1 MITMVRL
8 MGGPCDPRVWAVE
21 SIGTLLRMVVQ
32 PFGCADE
39 YRYAFV
45 NDDST
50 MAEAS
55 YQRTVGTGPQLRA
68 YREALQ
74 GVSRGRVFRMKTKRM
89 HGHAGLSVRP
99 SESVPAPERARYLSA
114 SALRRGHHGEG

>member
-1 MITMVRL
+1 MVRT
-8 MGGPCDPRVWAVE
+8 MGGPCDPRVLSVE
-21 SIGTLLRMVVQ
+21 DIGTLLRMVVQ

-39 YRYAFV
+39 YRYAYV

-74 GVSRGRVFRMKTKRM
+74 NISRSRVFMMKTKRK
-89 HGHAGLSVRP
+89 HGRADLPVRP
-99 SESVPAPERARYLSA
+99 SEPVPAAERTRHLPA
-114 SALRRGHHGEG
+114 SALRRGGRGEG